1 MIYRF
6 DAAPSENTLNESTSA
21 RYASAN
27 PGSAK
32 NMRMSAIYS
41 PKVAAAAAPDL
52 QSSDLRAAF
61 SLARSKTKSQEVF
74 DESGNAIP
82 LEKNL
87 PPPSA
92 FSAQLLQGKFMQH
105 PDGTIVKKRPSMYSA
120 STLNPR

>member
-1 MIYRF
+1 MRLCNPKKLVIY
-6 DAAPSENTLNESTSA
+6 A
-21 RYASAN
+21 
-27 PGSAK
+27 
-32 NMRMSAIYS
+32 
-41 PKVAAAAAPDL
+41 L
-52 QSSDLRAAF
+52 QKKDIE
-61 SLARSKTKSQEVF
+61 SKTKSHEVF

-120 STLNPR
+120 STLIPR